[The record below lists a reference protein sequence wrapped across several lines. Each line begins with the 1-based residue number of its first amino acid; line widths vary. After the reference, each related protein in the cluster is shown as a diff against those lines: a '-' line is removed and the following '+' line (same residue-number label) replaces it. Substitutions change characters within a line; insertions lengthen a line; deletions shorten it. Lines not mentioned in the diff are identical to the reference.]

1 MFGLKLQQAF
11 RPIPKT
17 FVKVVFPEYT
27 EWENRGYEKIFKKS
41 LDFKQSAEAIFSWS
55 WRKPACARTWPRGIE
70 KGDFIHVD
78 CEYGKKWMKLTESL
92 NGKRQWDFV
101 EKEDVFS

>member
-1 MFGLKLQQAF
+1 M
-11 RPIPKT
+11 
-17 FVKVVFPEYT
+17 
-27 EWENRGYEKIFKKS
+27 YEKIFEKS